1 METPRMP
8 WHDVHMTICG
18 SVCLDLSQ
26 HLIERWNEVKRR
38 KVRGQML
45 ALPHNVALSPSEA
58 VVRRPHRDKWHQM
71 GRRFRQCFHLEA
83 DGEVEQP
90 YTPPPH
96 GQCCVQ
102 AVRSVC
108 DWSHG
113 VLTEHSIQNAYIQLI
128 NEVHHF
134 IYIAGVFERFI
145 SMSISKT
152 REEGPV
158 KNQIAKATVEQIIKT
173 AGDHRKFK
181 VYEEIQKAGVEPMD
195 YFRFYHLCSYDRI
208 NDPQKTL
215 ISQMEANSGVTFYE
229 AQIALGRQWEGP
241 RCTGG
246 DAPKKVFIKVPH
258 RAQKGMG
265 LSQTKMKLDG
275 LI

>member
-1 METPRMP
+1 
-8 WHDVHMTICG
+8 MTLR
-18 SVCLDLSQ
+18 SD
-26 HLIERWNEVKRR
+26 
-38 KVRGQML
+38 
-45 ALPHNVALSPSEA
+45 
-58 VVRRPHRDKWHQM
+58 
-71 GRRFRQCFHLEA
+71 
-83 DGEVEQP
+83 P
-90 YTPPPH
+90 Y
-96 GQCCVQ
+96 
-102 AVRSVC
+102 A
-108 DWSHG
+108 
-113 VLTEHSIQNAYIQLI
+113 I
-128 NEVHHF
+128 F
-134 IYIAGVFERFI
+134 
-145 SMSISKT
+145 SISKT

-258 RAQKGMG
+258 RAQKVNIVRRFEKGSDDIRGDEDVSDMYRNADCWT
-265 LSQTKMKLDG
+265 QHA
-275 LI
+275 